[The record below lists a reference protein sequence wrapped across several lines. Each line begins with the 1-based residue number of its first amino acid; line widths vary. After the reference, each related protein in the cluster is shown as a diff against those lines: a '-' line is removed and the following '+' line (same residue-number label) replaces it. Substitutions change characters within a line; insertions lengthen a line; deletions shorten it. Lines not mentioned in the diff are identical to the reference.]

1 MNNNTST
8 LWNKRASILALLGA
22 AATFGVAKLTSPE
35 AQAQVAGARQAP
47 VAPELLGESWLNTPG
62 DKPITLASRRGEVT
76 IVQFWT
82 FGCSNCR
89 ANLPA
94 YERLQKQFAARGVE
108 IIGVHTPETAGER
121 NPENVARMVKELGIT
136 HPVLLDPQSENW
148 RRWGQQYW
156 PTVYV
161 LDRAGRVRFKW
172 EGELNYN
179 GAGGEKKAADL
190 IENLLREP
198 KQTAARPDD
207 SRPALQ
213 PVSDEKPAKKS
224 GVGRVVKSEAEWKKI
239 LTPMQFAVLRKEG
252 TEAAF
257 SGDYHL
263 KKEAGTWK
271 CAGCGL
277 DLFRSSTQFDSG
289 TGWPSFWKPIAGHVA
304 QVKDADGERDEIQ
317 CARCDGHL
325 GHVFDDGPQPTG
337 LRYCMNAVAM
347 KFSPAKK

>member
-1 MNNNTST
+1 MKMNNNTST

-252 TEAAF
+252 TARKRPGRGSARAAGSTCSVRARNSTAARAGPRSGSPSRATSPRLRTPTASATRF
-257 SGDYHL
+257 S
-263 KKEAGTWK
+263 ARAATGTW
-271 CAGCGL
+271 AT
-277 DLFRSSTQFDSG
+277 SST
-289 TGWPSFWKPIAGHVA
+289 TGRSRRA
-304 QVKDADGERDEIQ
+304 
-317 CARCDGHL
+317 CA
-325 GHVFDDGPQPTG
+325 T
-337 LRYCMNAVAM
+337 A
-347 KFSPAKK
+347 